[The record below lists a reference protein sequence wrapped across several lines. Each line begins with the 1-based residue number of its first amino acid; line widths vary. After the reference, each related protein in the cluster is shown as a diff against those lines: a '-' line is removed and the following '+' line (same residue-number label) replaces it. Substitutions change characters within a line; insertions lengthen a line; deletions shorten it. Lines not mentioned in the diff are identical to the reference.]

1 MAGGVNGGRL
11 LEAMQELADA
21 LEPLTDV
28 FPGLQVGSLFNGQ
41 PTPPA
46 VDVYPGEDFQQ
57 GAGMGIPSVQWFF
70 TVRAVVQMT
79 DPVAGQTLL
88 LRLMDPTDPGSLEAA
103 IVNAEAGAIESVSAF
118 REYPS
123 ATGEGR
129 LVGTEWRVSVFA

>member
-1 MAGGVNGGRL
+1 VAGGVNGGVIG
-11 LEAMQELADA
+11 AMAELADA
-21 LEPLTDV
+21 LEPLTDI
-28 FPGLQVGSLFNGQ
+28 FPGLQVGALFNGQ

-46 VDVYPGEDFQQ
+46 IDVYPGEDFQL
-57 GAGMGIPSVQWFF
+57 GAGFDVGSVQWFF
-70 TVRAVVQMT
+70 TVRAQVQVT

-103 IVNAEAGAIESVSAF
+103 IVNADAGTVVGVSAF

-123 ATGEGR
+123 ATGDAR